1 MSKLVPTIAKSFPTI
16 SKLFPTISK
25 LFPTFK
31 IKCYETNTLLDGT
44 HSVTS
49 KQKVVCPRQT
59 KLGYYLDAH
68 VKLNWAPLPRRHAK
82 YM

>member
-68 VKLNWAPLPRRHAK
+68 VKLNWGII
-82 YM
+82 

>member
-1 MSKLVPTIAKSFPTI
+1 MLNSLPMSKLVPTIAKSFPTI

-31 IKCYETNTLLDGT
+31 IKCYETKTLLDGT
-44 HSVTS
+44 HSVAS

-59 KLGYYLDAH
+59 K
-68 VKLNWAPLPRRHAK
+68 K
-82 YM
+82 

>member
-31 IKCYETNTLLDGT
+31 IKCYETKTLLDGT
-44 HSVTS
+44 HSVAS

-59 KLGYYLDAH
+59 ILGYYVDAH
-68 VKLNWAPLPRRHAK
+68 VKRNWATLPRRHAK